1 MQLCVTD
8 SRRRR
13 DFCSALLL
21 VVYLTTG
28 VLALGA
34 AAVGQES
41 APDWQTQVRQYS
53 DAKDWASAMRILE
66 QQIGRAPQDTDVWAW
81 RARVLTW
88 SGNLAE
94 AANEY
99 VRILKVSKKDP
110 DIWMGFATV
119 LLREGKTEEAL
130 HAANVAVEL
139 DPKRADLHV
148 LRARVLRAA
157 ANGAEARREFEMG
170 LSLDSTSAEAR
181 AGLNSLRGDPK
192 YEVRF
197 GLDNDLFNFAGAN
210 HNEWISLTSQWNPHW
225 STSFAGSFDQRG
237 AVNAEKF
244 AGSVTGSIPQYGALT
259 VGGAKGHDNAVI
271 PISEAF
277 FDLDHGWKLSETSRV
292 RGIESVYGQHWY
304 WYQGSRILTVNGMV
318 IIYLPKEWAIS
329 LAGIGARSTFPGTGV
344 GWRPSGVTRIGFPLA
359 GWSDRRLSGN
369 VFFATGSENFAGVDQ
384 IGNFASQTYGGGLRF
399 QIGARGDVRGYASYQ
414 QRTQDRTEKSF
425 GFSYGI
431 YF

>member
-1 MQLCVTD
+1 MPIATYTFMQLCVTD

-41 APDWQTQVRQYS
+41 APDWQTAVRQTC
-53 DAKDWASAMRILE
+53 DAKDGASAMRILE
-66 QQIGRAPQDTDVWAW
+66 RQIGRAPQDTDVWAW

-94 AANEY
+94 AANKY
-99 VRILKVSKKDP
+99 VRMLKVSKKDP

-244 AGSVTGSIPQYGALT
+244 AGSVTGSIPQ
-259 VGGAKGHDNAVI
+259 
-271 PISEAF
+271 
-277 FDLDHGWKLSETSRV
+277 
-292 RGIESVYGQHWY
+292 
-304 WYQGSRILTVNGMV
+304 
-318 IIYLPKEWAIS
+318 
-329 LAGIGARSTFPGTGV
+329 
-344 GWRPSGVTRIGFPLA
+344 
-359 GWSDRRLSGN
+359 
-369 VFFATGSENFAGVDQ
+369 
-384 IGNFASQTYGGGLRF
+384 
-399 QIGARGDVRGYASYQ
+399 
-414 QRTQDRTEKSF
+414 
-425 GFSYGI
+425 
-431 YF
+431 